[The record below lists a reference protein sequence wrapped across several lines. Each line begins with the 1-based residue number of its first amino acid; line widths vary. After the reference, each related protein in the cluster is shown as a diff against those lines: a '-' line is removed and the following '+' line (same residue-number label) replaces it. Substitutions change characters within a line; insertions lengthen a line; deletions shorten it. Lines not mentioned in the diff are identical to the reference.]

1 MERDFE
7 NIHDID
13 NLNEDELRQLVRN
26 HLAAHNALDPDYI
39 DVRIEDGA
47 VVLGGRVGTEG
58 ERRIAEHVV
67 TDVLGIASVRNEI
80 LIDALHRAESPEAI
94 DDNLIEEDRTEGLL
108 LGDKPLPFDDAAKP
122 IDGDDP
128 YSLDKHLFGTTDV
141 GDAIAGGTAWIPPE
155 APTQE
160 GISGSDA
167 DPADLSGEDH

>member
-13 NLNEDELRQLVRN
+13 NLSDDELAQLVRD
-26 HLAAHNALDPDYI
+26 HLAAHNALDLDYM
-39 DVRIEDGA
+39 DVRVDDGI

-67 TDVLGIASVRNEI
+67 TDVLGITSVRNEI
-80 LIDALHRAESPEAI
+80 VIDAIHRAESPEAI
-94 DDNLIEEDRTEGLL
+94 DDNLVEEDRTEGLL
-108 LGDKPLPFDDAAKP
+108 LGDKPLPFDDEAEP
-122 IDGDDP
+122 VDGGDP

-141 GDAIAGGTAWIPPE
+141 RDAIAGGTAWIPPE

-160 GISGSDA
+160 GISGTDA
-167 DPADLSGEDH
+167 DPADLTGEDH

>member
-13 NLNEDELRQLVRN
+13 NLSDDELRQLVRS
-26 HLAAHNALDPDYI
+26 HLAAHNGLDADDL

-58 ERRIAEHVV
+58 ERRIASHVV
-67 TDVLGIASVRNEI
+67 TDVLGITSVRNEI
-80 LIDALHRAESPEAI
+80 VIDPLHRAESPQAI
-94 DDNLIEEDRTEGLL
+94 DDHLVEEDRTEGLL
-108 LGDKPLPFDDAAKP
+108 LGDKPVPFDPEAESVDDA
-122 IDGDDP
+122 DP
-128 YSLDKHLFGTTDV
+128 HSLDKQLFGTTDV
-141 GDAIAGGTAWIPPE
+141 QDAIAGGTTWIPPE

-160 GISGSDA
+160 GISGQDA